1 MNNGTSEIWVNV
13 YSLKKNGEASWA
25 KIQEIEHTLEKT
37 SSLCWQNMVN

>member
-13 YSLKKNGEASWA
+13 YSIKKDREKSWA

-37 SSLCWQNMVN
+37 SSLCWQNIVN

>member
-13 YSLKKNGEASWA
+13 YSIKKDREKSWA

-37 SSLCWQNMVN
+37 S

>member
-13 YSLKKNGEASWA
+13 YSIKKDCEKSWA